1 MAWQQCAVGKRVRD
15 TAKHSR
21 RPISISAGFSDVG
34 LYEESG
40 KRIFDVAAASI
51 AVAVLSPILAAVG
64 AAIKLEDRGPALFVQ
79 ERAGRD
85 GASFAIY
92 KFRSMEVGTANVPS
106 GEMAA
111 PSVTRVGKLIRRTN
125 LDELPQLFNIVK
137 GDMSVVGPRPPL
149 PSQADVIG
157 ARYSSGALR
166 LSPGLTGWA
175 QVNSFDGM
183 DPLEK
188 ARYDGEYAKNISFR
202 KDLEIILR
210 TFVYLLKPPPKY

>member
-1 MAWQQCAVGKRVRD
+1 MG
-15 TAKHSR
+15 S
-21 RPISISAGFSDVG
+21 
-34 LYEESG
+34 YEESG
-40 KRIFDVAAASI
+40 KRIFDVVAASI
-51 AVAVLSPILAAVG
+51 AVAVLSPVLAAVG

-79 ERAGRD
+79 ERTGRD

-92 KFRSMEVGTANVPS
+92 KFRSMQVGTASVPS
-106 GEMAA
+106 GEIIA
-111 PSVTRVGKLIRRTN
+111 PSVTKVGKVIRRTN

-149 PSQADVIG
+149 PSQTDIIR
-157 ARYSSGALR
+157 ARYLSGALR

-183 DPLEK
+183 DALEK
-188 ARYDGEYAKNISFR
+188 ARYDEEYANSISFR
-202 KDLEIILR
+202 LDLGIILR